1 MKTDIPSA
9 GDGNDVDLQLDA
21 LLQAARA
28 AFASRQMRK
37 ALDTLHSAQ
46 ALATAH
52 GLHRRAAELKRGV
65 AILGNG
71 GRPKILARGTFTP

>member
-1 MKTDIPSA
+1 VKTDIPSA
-9 GDGNDVDLQLDA
+9 GDGVVPRLDA
-21 LLQAARA
+21 LLQTARV

-37 ALDTLHSAQ
+37 AIDALHAAQ
-46 ALATAH
+46 TLATAH

-71 GRPKILARGTFTP
+71 GRPKILARGTSAD